1 MERENIFIK
10 KILDM
15 PISKRNKIAFSYI
28 ENNKVIETITYNKI
42 LNDIDIYSKYFIC
55 FFFI

>member
-42 LNDIDIYSKYFIC
+42 LNDIDIYSKYLSL
-55 FFFI
+55 